1 LSASGTTWSPQ
12 TGRRCFMNAPDPVRP
27 QIWPVTKPPS
37 LLSLSSP
44 RTCLLVHLQCGTSLG
59 LAQLLNDWHALSPT
73 LLPSLPNVG
82 IPKARWPCEEPE
94 LPKCLHLLRCIQ
106 SVEPASRFALHFLSC
121 SRNPGR
127 VRSHG
132 APSASSIPQ
141 GTVSFIN
148 WTCEVI

>member
-1 LSASGTTWSPQ
+1 MACDKATFTSQPFITSNVPPCPSP
-12 TGRRCFMNAPDPVRP
+12 TCSPPNTLLHIFINTPLP
-27 QIWPVTKPPS
+27 QLPS
-37 LLSLSSP
+37 LP
-44 RTCLLVHLQCGTSLG
+44 AFQCGTSLW